1 MRERKRIHQRETARV
16 KRDSRNVHFA
26 AIVHAVAIA
35 HAGTGITTTNDAAM
49 RADTSDGKAA
59 AEREA
64 AAYTKFR
71 EEMAR
76 EETKEFRAKL
86 WVALGLFTALWLIGS
101 AIFMATEKWS
111 YGTAIYFCEFLC
123 HFCIFEELITSPGFV
138 AFSTI
143 GYGDLTPQSPAG
155 RAVFIFW
162 AIAAVAAMTVLI
174 SVLAEAYLSRYSMI
188 VHHDLLDKQIK
199 GLREA
204 SLLSRRNTDVD
215 DERDHHRRPTRDTD
229 GLAIDERI
237 EALEGIRQELTGLP
251 ELIIQDA
258 RDFQVHIRYFGD
270 SNQSHGDKL
279 PPGLERVLH
288 EAMDQQN
295 INEAMRTKA
304 LQDEGAKKALMELHL
319 ETTVQRLVTKAER
332 LTVLLAER
340 DALEREGRQEDS
352 AEFDE
357 EPVEADSP
365 VEIGVEE
372 EEEGRIGDEEAG
384 NQWITDDHRPH
395 AQSQDLPSR
404 SISQSSRR
412 IDEPR

>member
-16 KRDSRNVHFA
+16 KRESRNIHFV

-35 HAGTGITTTNDAAM
+35 QAGTGITTTNDAAM

-64 AAYTKFR
+64 AEYTKFR

-76 EETKEFRAKL
+76 EEKKEFRAKL

-123 HFCIFEELITSPGFV
+123 HFCIFEGLITSPGFV

-199 GLREA
+199 GLKEA

-215 DERDHHRRPTRDTD
+215 DERDGDRRPTRDTD

-258 RDFQVHIRYFGD
+258 RDFQVHIRYVGD

-279 PPGLERVLH
+279 PPGLERVLQ

-304 LQDEGAKKALMELHL
+304 LQDEAARKALMALHL
-319 ETTVQRLVTKAER
+319 ETTVQRLVNKAER

-352 AEFDE
+352 AESDE
-357 EPVEADSP
+357 EPVDADSP

-372 EEEGRIGDEEAG
+372 EEEGRIRDEEAG
-384 NQWITDDHRPH
+384 NQWISDDHRLH

-404 SISQSSRR
+404 SVSQSSRR